1 MKLNEFIKRRGI
13 FLFSFLLLSVLYALI
28 IPNTILAVLCF
39 LLSFSLSVYALYV
52 YEKKSLSIHKEVSA
66 YSFFS
71 SFLNSLLAQIPTKQS
86 YEFALQYLL
95 SYQEQ
100 VPFDSIRENSKLLC
114 LYSYQPYF
122 DRILEK
128 DKNEEA
134 HLSDFVPLINSLE
147 EKTSSYKSMLV
158 KNEKGMR
165 LSLLVLLCFFL
176 LVFSLFLIN
185 SSLKD
190 CMKNTTYSVFSFLLF
205 PLLYPSYLF
214 FLIRE
219 FKKGEGK

>member
-1 MKLNEFIKRRGI
+1 MKLNDFIRRKGI
-13 FLFSFLLLSVLYALI
+13 FLFCLLLLSVLYALI
-28 IPNTILAVLCF
+28 IPNTILAVFCF
-39 LLSFSLSVYALYV
+39 LLSFSLSFYALYV
-52 YEKKSLSIHKEVSA
+52 YEKKSLAIEKEVSA

-71 SFLNSLLAQIPTKQS
+71 SFLNSLLAQIGTKQS

-100 VPFDSIRENSKLLC
+100 IPYETIKENSKLLC

-122 DRILEK
+122 DRIFEK

-147 EKTSSYKSMLV
+147 EKTCRYKRTLA
-158 KNEKGMR
+158 NGERGLR
-165 LSLLVLLCFFL
+165 LFLLVLLCFFL
-176 LVFSLFLIN
+176 LIFSLFLIN
-185 SSLKD
+185 SSLKE
-190 CMKNTTYSVFSFLLF
+190 CMKNTAYSVFSFLLF
-205 PLLYPSYLF
+205 PFLYPSYLF

-219 FKKGEGK
+219 NKKGEER